1 MDFGTTPHRSHADGI
16 SDVAR
21 MQSGSSGAAFVID
34 TGKTSGADRNRH
46 LARHGP
52 RMEGL
57 FMSHAENEG
66 TGGPKVAA
74 TGFQQSV
81 ASVNCRRSRQFAARR
96 FRGDRPIGRIRVCPP
111 SRCCPHKVPCDRL
124 ITPGH
129 RNCCWGSRPI
139 CTTMQVRRPS
149 SWAFTAPP
157 ISNCLRAWGI
167 SCCKRPPKLIS
178 QAIHPR
184 TDHFGGEPGVRRT
197 LIAGS
202 GSQLLSNTSFALR

>member
-111 SRCCPHKVPCDRL
+111 SRCCLTKYPAIASSPPAIETAAGAVVPSVRQCRLGDRL
-124 ITPGH
+124 HGLL
-129 RNCCWGSRPI
+129 
-139 CTTMQVRRPS
+139 
-149 SWAFTAPP
+149 
-157 ISNCLRAWGI
+157 LRLRSATV
-167 SCCKRPPKLIS
+167 C
-178 QAIHPR
+178 
-184 TDHFGGEPGVRRT
+184 EPGESVAANAR
-197 LIAGS
+197 
-202 GSQLLSNTSFALR
+202 QN